1 VGTVGDTAMG
11 NVVVLFDVVEVFEQK
26 LKKVT
31 IKMNLKNSKDCF
43 PLFSIIFGLRN

>member
-1 VGTVGDTAMG
+1 MGTVGVTAMG
-11 NVVVLFDVVEVFEQK
+11 NVEVLSDVLEVFEQK

-31 IKMNLKNSKDCF
+31 IKINIKNLKVCF